1 MKLRKKKSI
10 TKDLKTQA
18 KNVIE
23 TSWKLELLKNNID
36 YLLMKNGK
44 VVDLKELII
53 GSSGLIVQLIKILLE
68 LKRAQVF

>member
-23 TSWKLELLKNNID
+23 TSWKLELQKNNID

-44 VVDLKELII
+44 VVDLKESII